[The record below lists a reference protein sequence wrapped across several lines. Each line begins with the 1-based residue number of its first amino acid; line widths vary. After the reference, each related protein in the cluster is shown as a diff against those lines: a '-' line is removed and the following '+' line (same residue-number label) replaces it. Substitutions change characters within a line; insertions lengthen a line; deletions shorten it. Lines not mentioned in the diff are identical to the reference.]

1 MTVTRRALLLGGL
14 AATTGCVLRPG
25 RAPRVHHPRGAL
37 GPVARPPRPAGAGL
51 MVGAATID
59 LTPPPGAPVWL
70 AGFGPGRAM
79 REVQDPIG
87 AQCLLLD
94 DGLRRVALVMVDVIG
109 LMRPSVQRIRALV
122 GPSVEVIVASTHN
135 HASPDTVG
143 FWGPA
148 VASLVPYTSGVD
160 RAYLAVLERRVA
172 QVVAR
177 AAASARPARLRVG
190 EAPLS
195 SQGLITNLRPPRHV
209 EQQVLVVEA
218 REEGTDAAIATL
230 IHFACHVEAAGP
242 RSTALGAGFPGHLRR
257 AFDVA
262 SGGVT
267 VFANGALGGMV
278 VPEVD
283 DYASREARRA
293 LDVGIAEAAAA
304 AAREALRTARAM
316 APSAVRLVRHPVELP
331 TTNTL
336 FAWLET
342 QGVVEPRPRG
352 PGGGLITDVGHL
364 ELGPLALV
372 LLPGEPT
379 PAVGARAAAVLAARG
394 FGVVRVLGLADDELG
409 YLLEPATEYDH
420 PEFGYEVSMSVGRE
434 AVPVLLAALARG

>member
-14 AATTGCVLRPG
+14 ATATGCVLRPG
-25 RAPRVHHPRGAL
+25 HAPRVHHPRGAL
-37 GPVARPPRPAGAGL
+37 GPLARPARPAGAGL

-94 DGLRRVALVMVDVIG
+94 DGARRVALVMVDVIG

-135 HASPDTVG
+135 HASPDTIG

-177 AAASARPARLRVG
+177 AAASARPARLRIG

-195 SQGLITNLRPPRHV
+195 GQGLITNLRPPHHV

-257 AFDVA
+257 AFDLA

-293 LDVGIAEAAAA
+293 LDLGIAEAAAA
-304 AAREALRTARAM
+304 AAREALRTARPM
-316 APSAVRLVRHPVELP
+316 APSAVRLVRHQVELP

-352 PGGGLITDVGHL
+352 PAGGLVTDVGHL

-394 FGVVRVLGLADDELG
+394 FSVVRVLGLADDELG
-409 YLLEPATEYDH
+409 YLLEPAAEYDH

-434 AVPVLLAALARG
+434 AVPTLLAALARG